1 MKNTVAI
8 LIIDKSKLVMP
19 IDTHAL
25 TVADGPKRKINQRY
39 IDSLILYPDGNIFVI
54 KKIEIIGLHGKSF
67 LSKLFSLLNSN
78 WEIEVVT
85 EKVDLILDDLIQKII
100 SNLNEESLSYFNEK
114 IMLDKAIHSIR
125 QVKSI
130 DELFSALKVDQH
142 GEYLDVL

>member
-1 MKNTVAI
+1 MSNTVAI
-8 LIIDKSKLVMP
+8 LIIDKSKLVIP

-25 TVADGPKRKINQRY
+25 TVADGPKRKINERY
-39 IDSLILYPDGNIFVI
+39 VDSLILYPDGNIFII
-54 KKIEIIGLHGKSF
+54 KKIDIIGLHGKSF

-78 WEIEVVT
+78 WEIEVVK
-85 EKVDLILDDLIQKII
+85 EKVDFTLGDLIQKVI

-114 IMLDKAIHSIR
+114 ITLDKAIQSLR

-130 DELFSALKVDQH
+130 DELFRVLKVDPQ